1 MPIDGVNV
9 VRICKECGAEIETFK
24 VKKDNMRLFSNEL
37 VWCPQCQAERPE
49 VRDIA
54 GRRKSVQQ
62 EQASYPQLKPAR

>member
-1 MPIDGVNV
+1 MPIDEVNV
-9 VRICKECGAEIETFK
+9 VRLCKECGTEIETIK

-54 GRRKSVQQ
+54 GRRQAVQQ
-62 EQASYPQLKPAR
+62 EQASYPQLRPAR